1 MAMKFLDDQ
10 VLIHYYLEGNEQA
23 FEVLLLR
30 HKDKIYRSIYH
41 KIREREIAEDIFQET
56 FVKIIQTLKLGNY
69 NEEGKFLPWAMR
81 IAQNLV
87 IDYFR
92 KHGRMKM
99 VSERNA
105 KSDDFN
111 IFSILKMD
119 ELNVEQKMSKTELE
133 TQMIQLIQ
141 HLPESQKEII
151 EKRIFQDLSFKDIAE
166 AENISINTALGRM
179 RYALI
184 NLRKLIEKHQ
194 LVTDLDW
201 LFATTNKIGNPSS
214 VMAGD
219 FFAA

>member
-23 FEVLLLR
+23 FEVLLMR

-92 KHGRMKM
+92 KHGRMKL

-105 KSDDFN
+105 KSEDFN
-111 IFSILKMD
+111 IFSILKMED
-119 ELNVEQKMSKTELE
+119 LNVEQRISKTELE
-133 TQMIQLIQ
+133 KQMIELIQ

-166 AENISINTALGRM
+166 MEDISINTALGRM

-194 LVTDLDW
+194 LVTDLD
-201 LFATTNKIGNPSS
+201 
-214 VMAGD
+214 
-219 FFAA
+219 